1 MSAHEPPA
9 SESRPMISLG
19 FDTEPYPMGTHM
31 CFIFNDERE
40 RRWVMS
46 KYIQSGLDDNE
57 QVAYFVDTMS
67 PADLK
72 KWMRELG
79 VSLPDELDGRQYRF
93 ADAEP
98 AYCPDGTFNVPRM
111 IDTVAEAYHRSIR
124 EGYAGA
130 RLAGEMTWAKRG
142 NPGSENLAE
151 YECGVNV
158 LVRTVP
164 TTAVCQFDAQRFDGA
179 TLYDIL
185 SVHPMMIVH
194 GQVVRNPY
202 YVEPEVFLTHIAAR
216 SLA

>member
-1 MSAHEPPA
+1 MSTQAAPT

-31 CFIFNDERE
+31 CFIFNNENE

-46 KYIQSGLDDNE
+46 QYIQSGLDANE
-57 QVAYFVDTMS
+57 QVGYFVDTMS
-67 PADLK
+67 PEDLK
-72 KWMRELG
+72 KEMRELG
-79 VSLPDELDGRQYRF
+79 VTLPDELEGRQYSF
-93 ADAEP
+93 VEAATT
-98 AYCPDGTFNVPRM
+98 YCPDGTFQVDRM
-111 IDTVAEAYHRSIR
+111 IDAVGAAHHRAIR

-130 RLAGEMTWAKRG
+130 RLTGEMTWSQRG
-142 NPGSENLAE
+142 LAGSENLAE
-151 YECGVNV
+151 YECRLNI

-164 TTAVCQFDAQRFDGA
+164 ATAVCQYDAQRFDGT

-202 YVEPEVFLTHIAAR
+202 YVEPEVFLGSKTAGPQA
-216 SLA
+216 